1 MTEDE
6 LKRIVDHLAH
16 NAVNAY
22 DNDDQGDAL
31 DYYYGRPYGNEVEGR
46 SSVATLEVQEAIEW
60 SLPGLIRVFVGGER
74 VAAFDPVGPEDEEA
88 AEQESD
94 LVNHVFSKEN
104 NGFLIMYD
112 WLKDA
117 LLQRNGYVKVYWNEE
132 EEIKTEVY
140 EGLLD
145 MQLAEFDGDDSIEIT
160 EHTAREEFEQIDTP
174 QGPQTVPVTYHD
186 IKVLRTI
193 PHKGIVIENIP
204 VEEIKVAKNARS
216 IILDECDY
224 VCHETEMKA
233 TDLLEMGVDPSILDQ
248 LSGGESEEYDLE
260 YERSIDQD
268 QAYDEQ
274 DNALDR
280 SMRDIKVKEAYL
292 WVDYDGDGR
301 AEYRKVLKSG
311 NFILINEEIDHCP
324 ICSLTPV
331 RMPHQHQGMSK
342 ADQVMPI
349 QLIKS
354 TLLRQMLDNLYL
366 TNNPEKEVDEN
377 NVNIDDLLS
386 STPGGIKRVTQM
398 GSIREIAVPFTAG
411 ASMPMMELLDTM
423 MQKRTGVNYNTMAL
437 DPDVLANSTKGAFM
451 GALEKG
457 NEQMELMARL
467 FAETGIKDL
476 FKKIHH
482 LLRTH
487 QDVPKTVKLRGKWT
501 PVNPQEW
508 RERKDMSISVGLG
521 TASKDS
527 LIQRLMA
534 VAAKQLEAMQ
544 MGLPIATPQNYYKT
558 MQKLADA
565 VDLGEGYFTDPSTIP
580 PKPPQED
587 PNAAVLQ
594 LQQAMTQMQEE
605 TKRMKQMSDNQIKQ
619 MELQMKAQE
628 LELKARDQA
637 HNELMDKMK
646 EATARAELELKYDEN
661 VPGSAV

>member
-6 LKRIVDHLAH
+6 LKRIIDHLAH

-22 DNDDQGDAL
+22 DNDEQGDAL
-31 DYYYGRPYGNEVEGR
+31 DYYYGRPYGNEEFGR
-46 SSVATLEVQEAIEW
+46 SQVTTLEVMEAIEW
-60 SLPGLIRVFVGGER
+60 SLPGLIRVFVGGDR
-74 VAAFDPVGPEDEEA
+74 VCTFDPVGPEDEEA

-94 LVNHVFSKEN
+94 LINHVFTKEN
-104 NGFLIMYD
+104 NGFLVMYD

-132 EEIKTEVY
+132 EEIKTEIY

-145 MQLAEFDGDDSIEIT
+145 IQLAAFDDLDDVELV
-160 EHTAREEFEQIDTP
+160 EHTQREDLEQVM
-174 QGPQTVPVTYHD
+174 GPMGPETVPVTYHD
-186 IKVLRTI
+186 VKIKR
-193 PHKGIVIENIP
+193 KEEKKKIVIENIP
-204 VEEIKVAKNARS
+204 TEEIKVAKNSRS
-216 IILDECDY
+216 IILDQCDY
-224 VCHETEMKA
+224 VSHETTMKA
-233 TDLLEMGVDPSILDQ
+233 TDLLEMGVDPSIIEQ
-248 LSGGESEEYDLE
+248 LSGNESEEYDLD

-268 QAYDEQ
+268 QAYDDE
-274 DNALDR
+274 DNVLDK
-280 SMRDIKVKEAYL
+280 SMRDIKVKECYL
-292 WVDYDGDGR
+292 WIDFDGDDR

-311 NFILINEEIDHCP
+311 NFILINEEIDYCP
-324 ICSLTPV
+324 IVSLTPV
-331 RMPHQHQGMSK
+331 RMPHKHQGMSK

-398 GSIREIAVPFTAG
+398 GSIREITVPFTAG

-423 MQKRTGVNYNTMAL
+423 MQKRSGIAYNTMAM
-437 DPDVLANSTKGAFM
+437 DADVLAQSTKGAFM
-451 GALEKG
+451 GAMEKG

-467 FAETGIKDL
+467 FAETGVKDL

-482 LLRTH
+482 LLRKH

-501 PVNPQEW
+501 NINPQEW
-508 RERKDMSISVGLG
+508 RERTDLTISVGLG

-534 VAAKQLEAMQ
+534 VAAKQLEALQ
-544 MGLPIATPQNYYKT
+544 LGLPVATPQNYYKT
-558 MQKLADA
+558 LDKLADA
-565 VDLGEGYFTDPSTIP
+565 VDLGDGYFTDPSTIP
-580 PKPPQED
+580 PKQPQPD
-587 PNAAVLQ
+587 PNAALLQ
-594 LQQAMTQMQEE
+594 VQQAMTQMQEE
-605 TKRMKQMSDNQIKQ
+605 TKRSKQQSDMQVKQ
-619 MELQMKAQE
+619 MELAMKAQE
-628 LELKARDQA
+628 QA
-637 HNELMDKMK
+637 HKEFMDKMK
-646 EATARAELELKYDEN
+646 EATARAELELKYDIN